1 MRAAQRAAQSS
12 SKGCNEISPSKTS
25 NEITQSFGAAA
36 AMNFTD
42 GLATEIW
49 VKIFAHLV
57 PQSCGVDPD
66 RATMAALVRDQVRF
80 HSLKLVCSRFNAIL
94 QDASFKSSIIALD
107 FRKCNNSSFKTWLQ
121 AQGDQQET
129 LLLTTTSKGAKSFLA
144 SFATSNSPLTTVGWE
159 SFGKRASEALA
170 TLTSI
175 TSLSLWSPA
184 QSDISLD
191 PLQSLPHLQ
200 KLYLSSGT
208 ITIAGLPKHLTSL
221 GPKQVQL
228 LSVNSFT
235 RDMCLKKLSIV
246 SSSFVGHGILGN
258 KLLEELEISK
268 SHVQIDDDDD
278 DEDPDFLAFLWVM
291 HVFFVLICRI

>member
-1 MRAAQRAAQSS
+1 
-12 SKGCNEISPSKTS
+12 
-25 NEITQSFGAAA
+25 
-36 AMNFTD
+36 
-42 GLATEIW
+42 
-49 VKIFAHLV
+49 
-57 PQSCGVDPD
+57 
-66 RATMAALVRDQVRF
+66 MAALVRDQVRF

-144 SFATSNSPLTTVGWE
+144 SFATSRSPLTTVGWE
-159 SFGKRASEALA
+159 SFGKRAPEALA